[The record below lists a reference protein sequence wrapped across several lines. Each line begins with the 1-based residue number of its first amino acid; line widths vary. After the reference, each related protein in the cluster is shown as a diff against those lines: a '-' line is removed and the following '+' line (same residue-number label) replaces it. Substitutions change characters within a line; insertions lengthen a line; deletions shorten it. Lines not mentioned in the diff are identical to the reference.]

1 MSGQGTIFTM
11 KIDEERLKKF
21 KLLCQFNGESMA
33 AAVKRLIDE
42 RLEKNATKI
51 EMIEEFYAKM
61 NTLDK
66 ADEKNEEGKEDGS
79 GN

>member
-1 MSGQGTIFTM
+1 MSEPGTIFTV
-11 KIDEERLKKF
+11 KIGEERLRKF

-33 AAVKRLIDE
+33 AVVKRFIDE
-42 RLEKNATKI
+42 RLEKNAAKI

-66 ADEKNEEGKEDGS
+66 ADEKNEGREGR
-79 GN
+79 